1 MLECNLLVL
10 VKSFGVIGPFSPGH
24 LHSVLQLAVT
34 SLQFLHFGLD
44 LFCEAFDF
52 VILLQEIRYWSVEIP
67 VGCHWV
73 CRRFGIAVNIYKR
86 GYFFFRPLRPVTSQ
100 HHVCTWSVA
109 KSYGYAKKWIV
120 GKSALEPREN
130 ACTQGPGAHLS
141 ARPCTRA
148 PVRARIPAWLLEKNV
163 CSH

>member
-1 MLECNLLVL
+1 MRSSLSQCWNATFFGTG
-10 VKSFGVIGPFSPGH
+10 KSFGVIGPFSPGH

-44 LFCEAFDF
+44 LFCGAFDF
-52 VILLQEIRYWSVEIP
+52 VILLQETRYRSVEVP

-141 ARPCTRA
+141 ARA
-148 PVRARIPAWLLEKNV
+148 
-163 CSH
+163 